1 MFTYFDY
8 LFINGIYNDL
18 NIKKPVI
25 QKKSIEL
32 KETLKY
38 ISKDKIVKIYV
49 LDYLI
54 GNIAMNTGL
63 GLKMLMLTNILKFSD
78 STATKYLLLV
88 GLLADLIGII
98 VLKYLTGKNDY
109 ISISIKFGIRFLLY
123 SLVFLTN
130 NLVVCFVAITWS
142 ILIQTAYENITD
154 APYINRVDNEYQMLF
169 TNIRYIVGLIGTSI
183 GLYFAGVTYNM
194 GIRYMLGLS
203 AFFMI
208 FQISIAYYAI
218 YLRKKESIE
227 K

>member
-1 MFTYFDY
+1 
-8 LFINGIYNDL
+8 
-18 NIKKPVI
+18 
-25 QKKSIEL
+25 
-32 KETLKY
+32 
-38 ISKDKIVKIYV
+38 
-49 LDYLI
+49 
-54 GNIAMNTGL
+54 MNTGL